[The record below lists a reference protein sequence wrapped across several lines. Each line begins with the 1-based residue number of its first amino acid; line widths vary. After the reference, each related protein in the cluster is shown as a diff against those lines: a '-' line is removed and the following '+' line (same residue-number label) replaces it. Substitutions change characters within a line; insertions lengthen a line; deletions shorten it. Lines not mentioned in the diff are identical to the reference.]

1 MRGNCLGEVSALF
14 FDIGGVLLTNGWDRD
29 SRVAA
34 AGQFHLDWNDFEV
47 RHEAVLQA
55 FETGKMGLEEYL
67 DRVIFYRARDFTREQ
82 FKKFIYAQAKA
93 MLDSLAF
100 MERLARKP
108 RKYLISSLNNESRD
122 LNEYRIDTFGLRAYF
137 DVFLSSC
144 YLGVR
149 KPDVEI
155 YERALEITQRRG
167 DETIFIDDRAENLEG
182 ARAVGMNAIQFKD
195 AAQLERELKSLGVE
209 ISAV

>member
-1 MRGNCLGEVSALF
+1 MGKVSALF

-34 AGQFHLDWNDFEV
+34 AAQFHLDWNDFEV
-47 RHEAVLQA
+47 RHEAALDA
-55 FETGKMGLEEYL
+55 FETGKMGLEQYL
-67 DRVIFYRARDFTREQ
+67 DQVIFYRARGFTREQ

-93 MLDSLAF
+93 MPESLAF
-100 MERLARKP
+100 MGRLARKP
-108 RKYLISSLNNESRD
+108 RKYLISALNNESRD
-122 LNEYRIDTFGLRAYF
+122 LNEYRIDAFGLRKYF

-149 KPDVEI
+149 KPDERI

-167 DETIFIDDRAENLEG
+167 DETIFIDDRAGNVDA
-182 ARAVGMNAIQFKD
+182 ARAAGMSGISFKD
-195 AAQLERELKSLGVE
+195 AAQLERELKGFGIEASQ
-209 ISAV
+209 A

>member
-1 MRGNCLGEVSALF
+1 MGEVTALF

-47 RHEAVLQA
+47 RHEAVLDA
-55 FETGKMGLEEYL
+55 FETGKMRLEQYL
-67 DRVIFYRARDFTREQ
+67 DQVIFYRARDFTREQ
-82 FKKFIYAQAKA
+82 FKKFIYGQAKP
-93 MLDSLAF
+93 MPESLAF
-100 MERLARKP
+100 MRRLAKRP

-122 LNEYRIDTFGLRAYF
+122 LNEYRIETFGLRAYF

-149 KPDVEI
+149 KPDEAI
-155 YERALEITQRRG
+155 YKLALEITQRRG
-167 DETIFIDDRAENLEG
+167 DETVFVDDRAENVEG
-182 ARAVGMNAIQFKD
+182 ARAAGMNAIQFKD
-195 AAQLERELKSLGVE
+195 AAQLERDLKAFGVA
-209 ISAV
+209 ISPA

>member
-1 MRGNCLGEVSALF
+1 MGEVSTLF

-47 RHEAVLQA
+47 RHEAALVA